1 MPNTGPSPQGSP
13 PDVGIPTLTMTAN
26 QQLADELSAML
37 DQFEAKVPNFEQ
49 QHPLTL
55 PFVRAHRFVPTSF
68 LGSAIAAVAASPEL
82 QGVKKLDVDEGREV
96 LQFMDAF
103 RPIEVKLLSLA
114 KGLHYTIE
122 ARRSGL
128 AANSLQIYAISKGV
142 VRDPASAPLIDH
154 LAAMKHDLGRSNR
167 KKGGQQT
174 PGTTT
179 AGTTSPASPT
189 PVVPVPAPIP
199 AAPASTTTQH

>member
-1 MPNTGPSPQGSP
+1 
-13 PDVGIPTLTMTAN
+13 MTAN

-37 DQFEAKVPNFEQ
+37 DQFEAKVPDFEQ

-68 LGSAIAAVAASPEL
+68 LGSAIAAVDASPEL

-122 ARRSGL
+122 ARRAGL

-142 VRDPASAPLIDH
+142 VRDPASAPLIGRVQ
-154 LAAMKHDLGRSNR
+154 AMKQDLGRSNR
-167 KKGGQQT
+167 KKKGGQQT

-179 AGTTSPASPT
+179 AGTTSPAGPT